1 MTLLKRKLE
10 KVQRVFAVLTIA
22 LFSIFAIVSCT
33 KEEGGSENAIPQ
45 DVQSLVS
52 GYNLEP
58 LSKEDSDY
66 VINLGYYNCDHMT
79 AACVGEDTGIFKAL
93 GLKVSVTGN
102 GNVPEAMSAGKMDI
116 AYASFRTT
124 LNAVKNKVPLFI
136 AAENHTGG
144 AEYFVVAKNIDNPQD
159 LLGKRISM
167 GANA

>member
-22 LFSIFAIVSCT
+22 LFSIFAIVSCA

-66 VINLGYYNCDHMT
+66 VINLGYYDCDHMT

-102 GNVPEAMSAGKMDI
+102 GNVPEAMSAGKMDV
-116 AYASFRTT
+116 AYAY
-124 LNAVKNKVPLFI
+124 L
-136 AAENHTGG
+136 
-144 AEYFVVAKNIDNPQD
+144 YF
-159 LLGKRISM
+159 
-167 GANA
+167 